1 MKFKIDENLPVEAAP
16 IIRQAGNDATTLLD
30 QGMRGVPDSEIAA
43 VCQSEQRAVITLDTD
58 FADIRTYRPDAY
70 HGLVVL
76 RLKRQ
81 EKPHVLDIL
90 RRISPLFTPEELTGK
105 LWIVEEHR
113 IRIRE

>member
-16 IIRQAGNDATTLLD
+16 IIRQAGHDATTILD
-30 QGMRGVPDSEIAA
+30 QRMSGIPDSEIAA
-43 VCQSEQRAVITLDTD
+43 VCQREQRAVITLDTD
-58 FADIRTYRPDAY
+58 FADIRTYRPDEY

-81 EKPHVLDIL
+81 EKPYVLDVL
-90 RRISPLFTPEELTGK
+90 RRISPLFTPEELRGK